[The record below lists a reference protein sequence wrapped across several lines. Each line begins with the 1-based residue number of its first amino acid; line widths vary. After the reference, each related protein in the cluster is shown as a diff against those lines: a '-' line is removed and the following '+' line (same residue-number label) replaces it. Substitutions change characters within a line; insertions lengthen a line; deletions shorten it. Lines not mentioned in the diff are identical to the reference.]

1 MMPDLR
7 SALTSSPVAKAVGKQ
22 LGLPQPVT
30 LRRGRGL
37 PGGPV
42 VLGVVGPGGSGA
54 VPDALGGL
62 GIGTV
67 EALRDDPAAR
77 STDEDGSGH
86 PPAYQERIGA
96 VVVDASGART
106 VADLESVRAILR
118 PALTSLGRCGRV
130 VLVGTPPEMVEGP
143 EAGAVQQ
150 ALEGI
155 TRSVGKELRA
165 GATANLVRVV
175 PDSTGG
181 ELRSTLSFLLDGR
194 SAYVCGQPW
203 QVGASGRSAEP
214 TAEPT
219 GDPTRPFEGRIV
231 VVTGAARGIGAEIAR
246 VFARDGA
253 AVVVVDIPDAGQ
265 PLSSV
270 ANEVGGT
277 ALQLDITVPG
287 AGRRIADHVAARH
300 GAGARV
306 HAIVHNAGITRDKL
320 LVNTG
325 EDRWGSVLDVN
336 LAAQLRINTVLL
348 DPNQPG
354 GLADGGRIV
363 AVASTSGIAGN
374 RGQSNY
380 AASKAGVIGLV
391 RALAPELADR
401 GITVNAVA
409 PGFIETEMTGRIPLV
424 TREFARRF
432 NSLQQ
437 GGKPVDVAETIGY
450 LADPSSAAVTGQVLR
465 VCGQSQIGA

>member
-1 MMPDLR
+1 MPDLL
-7 SALTSSPVAKAVGKQ
+7 SALTSSPVARAVGKQ

-106 VADLESVRAILR
+106 VADLESVRAVLR
-118 PALTSLGRCGRV
+118 PALNSLGACGRV
-130 VLVGTPPEMVEGP
+130 VLVGTPAEAVEGP

-165 GATANLVRVV
+165 GATANLVRVAA
-175 PDSTGG
+175 DSTGG
-181 ELRSTLSFLLDGR
+181 DLRSTLSFLLDGR

-203 QVGASGRSAEP
+203 HVGASGRSAEP
-214 TAEPT
+214 TTERPA
-219 GDPTRPFEGRIV
+219 DPTRPFESRIV

-246 VFARDGA
+246 VFTRDGA

-265 PLSSV
+265 PLSTV

-300 GAGARV
+300 GTGARI

-320 LVNTG
+320 LVNTD

-336 LAAQLRINTVLL
+336 LAAQLRINTLLL

-363 AVASTSGIAGN
+363 TVASTSGIAGN

-380 AASKAGVIGLV
+380 AASKAGLIGLV

-409 PGFIETEMTGRIPLV
+409 PGFIETDMTGRIPLA

-437 GGKPVDVAETIGY
+437 GGKPVDVAETIAY
-450 LADPSSAAVTGQVLR
+450 LADPFSAAVTGQVLR

>member
-1 MMPDLR
+1 MPDLL
-7 SALTSSPVAKAVGKQ
+7 SALTSSPVARAVGKQ

-30 LRRGRGL
+30 LRRGREL
-37 PGGPV
+37 PRGPV
-42 VLGVVGPGGSGA
+42 VLGVVGPGGSRT
-54 VPDALGGL
+54 VPDALGAL
-62 GIGTV
+62 GIGTA

-77 STDEDGSGH
+77 STDEQGNAR

-106 VADLESVRAILR
+106 VADLESVRAVLR
-118 PALTSLGRCGRV
+118 PALNSLGACGRV
-130 VLVGTPPEMVEGP
+130 VLVGTPAEAVEGP

-165 GATANLVRVV
+165 GATANLVRVAA
-175 PDSTGG
+175 DSTGG
-181 ELRSTLSFLLDGR
+181 DLRSTLSFLLDGR

-203 QVGASGRSAEP
+203 HVGASGRSAEP
-214 TAEPT
+214 TTERPA
-219 GDPTRPFEGRIV
+219 DPTRPFESRIV

-246 VFARDGA
+246 VFTRDGA

-300 GAGARV
+300 GTGARI

-320 LVNTG
+320 LVNTD
-325 EDRWGSVLDVN
+325 EDRWGSVMDVN
-336 LAAQLRINTVLL
+336 LAAQLRINTLLL

-380 AASKAGVIGLV
+380 AASKAGLIGLV

-409 PGFIETEMTGRIPLV
+409 PGFIETDMTGRIPLA

-437 GGKPVDVAETIGY
+437 GGKPVDVAETVAY
-450 LADPSSAAVTGQVLR
+450 LADPFSAAVTGQVLR